1 MVNIVCSGKGADV
14 NVGKLGDTKTVESF
28 GQARQGDTWPNDF
41 HIETTMEE
49 AVPRSNEWRGADQNS
64 GLRQEMTAARR
75 HWVGDGGT
83 STGDAPFRA
92 LACFAVRP
100 RCDTGRTLNSPESND

>member
-1 MVNIVCSGKGADV
+1 
-14 NVGKLGDTKTVESF
+14 
-28 GQARQGDTWPNDF
+28 
-41 HIETTMEE
+41 MEE

-64 GLRQEMTAARR
+64 GLLQEMTAARR

-83 STGDAPFRA
+83 SSGDAPFRA

-100 RCDTGRTLNSPESND
+100 AARPGRTPTGPKATNNRKSQHDSNNHHQKTPSNTMVKNTELAGPQM